1 LTAVRKKIAVV
12 CATFNNDRSAKPDR
26 YWLQPQSGLQIASQI
41 DRDRYDVTLHHE
53 MWHGLYGV
61 DAVPAVD
68 IVFLTGLQR
77 DFDRQRQL
85 AYLFKRKG
93 AVTIAGGSI
102 CTLFPSFA
110 AEFFDVVCAGG
121 VDSVPDVMRDFENG
135 ELRQIYASAPTSISD
150 YHVDYGLL
158 SDAGIGGSMHL
169 IEASRGCDFACSF
182 CTVPAE
188 RARHTRYGVERVL
201 AMIDDAIETSPRWS
215 VKRLF
220 PTVSFIDNN
229 FANDRD
235 YTRELCAALRHNA
248 RLKGWGAL
256 VTQDILRDRSLI
268 EQMAGAKCRILF
280 TGIESLDPK
289 FLVANNKRQNVKYAD
304 TLFEDVAYAR
314 NQGIVVVYGYL
325 LDPRVSTVAEMT
337 AQAKD
342 LARIDVLT
350 YPSYFSFI
358 APLLGTRLFWDG
370 ADRGEMRPN
379 LRLRDLDGTTI
390 AFCGGRDTD
399 EELSR
404 FAETVFRHT
413 YRLVSRRRLV
423 RKSLSMAWQTRRR
436 YLLDYGIL
444 LNANLRVMHEM
455 HIASRGVHRN
465 YLGGTDMLDPSY
477 AWFPEDISPA
487 DRRRYFDPILVTDS
501 GSRLQPWLERYR
513 PAVRRTLRVQPDLS

>member
-1 LTAVRKKIAVV
+1 LTAVRRKIAVV

-41 DRDRYDVTLHHE
+41 DRGRYDVTLYHE

-61 DAVPAVD
+61 DDVPAVD
-68 IVFLTGLQR
+68 LVFLTGLQR

-93 AVTIAGGSI
+93 AVAVAGGSI
-102 CTLFPSFA
+102 CTLFPNFA

-121 VDSVPDVMRDFENG
+121 VDSVPEVIRDFENG
-135 ELRQIYASAPTSISD
+135 ELRQVYVSPPVSIGD
-150 YHVDYGLL
+150 YRVDYSLL
-158 SDAGIGGSMHL
+158 ADAGIGGHL
-169 IEASRGCDFACSF
+169 HLVEASRGCDFACAF

-188 RARHTRYGVERVL
+188 RARHTTYGVDRVL
-201 AMIDDAIETSPRWS
+201 AMIDDAVENSSRWS

-229 FANDRD
+229 FANDHD
-235 YTRELCAALRHNA
+235 YTRELCVALKRYS
-248 RLKGWGAL
+248 RVKGWGAL
-256 VTQDILRDRSLI
+256 VTQDILHDRELI
-268 EQMAGAKCRILF
+268 EQMADARCRILF
-280 TGIESLDPK
+280 TGIESLDPT
-289 FLVANNKRQNVKYAD
+289 FLKAHNKRQNVRHAD
-304 TLFEDVAYAR
+304 TLFDDVAFAR
-314 NQGIVVVYGYL
+314 HRGIVVVYGYL
-325 LDPRVSTVAEMT
+325 LDPRVSTTAEMT
-337 AQAKD
+337 AQAKE
-342 LARIDVLT
+342 LARIDTLT

-358 APLLGTRLFWDG
+358 APLLGTRLFWDS

-390 AFCGGRDTD
+390 AYRGGPDTD

-413 YRLVSRRRLV
+413 NRLVSRRRLV
-423 RKSLSMAWQTRRR
+423 LKSLRMAWQTRRR

-465 YLGGTDMLDPSY
+465 YLGGTDILDPSY
-477 AWFPEDISPA
+477 TWFPADISA
-487 DRRRYFDPILVTDS
+487 EDRRRYFDPILITDS
-501 GSRLQPWLERYR
+501 ESRLQPWLERYS
-513 PAVRRTLRVQPDLS
+513 PAARRTRPVQLDLQ